1 MNKQFGRIGV
11 ILLLIAS
18 GAPLARA
25 QFEHPDLKSGKMVV
39 HKVHILPPEAKVIKS
54 GMKGGES
61 LIEESRMVEA
71 ALPAIITK
79 ALQDKGCAVL
89 ENAFAPA
96 ALEKD
101 QDLKYAL
108 ADIQDRFDALRQ
120 HLDKK
125 PKDVRKGR
133 YTMGDE
139 VSKFNPGA
147 AADALVFVRAEGM
160 LNTGGKKA
168 FATVFG
174 GLSGAMATR
183 NSIMVNIAVVDAQS
197 GAVLYYGRAIAT
209 GNFVNQPEHM
219 SKPIEGSFKEF
230 GAAPTNKKR

>member
-1 MNKQFGRIGV
+1 MNKQLERIG
-11 ILLLIAS
+11 ITLLLIAI

-39 HKVHILPPEAKVIKS
+39 HKTLILPPQARVIKS
-54 GMKGGES
+54 GMKGGDS
-61 LIEESRMVEA
+61 LIEESRMVET
-71 ALPAIITK
+71 ALPAIVTK
-79 ALQDKGCAVL
+79 ALQDKGCTVL

-101 QDLKYAL
+101 QDLKYAV
-108 ADIQDRFDALRQ
+108 ADIQGRFDELRKHMDQ
-120 HLDKK
+120 K

-133 YTMGDE
+133 YTLGDE

-147 AADALVFVRAEGM
+147 AADALVFVRAEGV

-183 NSIMVNIAVVDAQS
+183 NTIIVNIAVVDAQS

-209 GNFVNQPEHM
+209 GNFVSEPEHM
-219 SKPIEGSFKEF
+219 SEPIVKSFKEF
-230 GAAPTNKKR
+230 GPAPVSKKS